1 MSHGIDAGTYLMIA
15 SAQLLQ
21 TGATRYDMYIG
32 LMENGSVSNAKTGG
46 QATFAPNSA
55 YPCATAATI
64 ITTAAKTT
72 CGITVWSPAAFTI
85 NSCSLKIIK
94 LR

>member
-1 MSHGIDAGTYLMIA
+1 MSYGIDAGTYLILA

-46 QATFAPNSA
+46 QATFAPNSE

-64 ITTAAKTT
+64 ITTSAKTT
-72 CGITVWSPAAFTI
+72 CGITLWSPVAFTI